1 MASDFWFEI
10 IVVSAR
16 RLSYYEYVLNILS
29 IYVRIE
35 NTSDRIRLEFKG
47 VREPNKFK
55 KALKVWADTR
65 HLLFIIL
72 LRDEVYKTI
81 EITYNEHL

>member
-1 MASDFWFEI
+1 VANDFWFEI

-16 RLSYYEYVLNILS
+16 RPSYCEHILGILS
-29 IYVRIE
+29 IYVSVE
-35 NTSDRIRLEFKG
+35 NTSDRIRPEFKG